1 MAKYTIQKTN
11 VDNSILK
18 DHYDKAKKALEFQCG
33 DLDIIFNTLLDNKA
47 LFPNININKAQ
58 QNEQE
63 YLKAWVKEYK
73 DGITNLAS
81 IKTATAKSSCS
92 DPALRL
98 IVSTACNHDADTIS
112 SEQTAH
118 NLFMSAEN
126 VQGELLEEY
135 IASKIR
141 CYGFI
146 WAAGTVMQS
155 IDFCSTDGTVL
166 LQIKN
171 KNNTENSSSSKVREG
186 TTIKK
191 WYRLSTGIDKETK
204 KPVPKYHWE
213 ELNTIINSYNYPE
226 KDPDLS
232 PCQLSEDDYNKFLKK
247 VCKNNPNIITGE

>member
-1 MAKYTIQKTN
+1 MAKYNIQKTN
-11 VDNSILK
+11 ADNSKLK
-18 DHYDKAKKALEFQCG
+18 GYYEEAKKEFSFQND
-33 DLDIIFNTLLDNKA
+33 DLDIIFNTLLDNKG
-47 LFPNININKAQ
+47 LFPNINLKKQ
-58 QNEQE
+58 DEQA
-63 YLKAWVKEYK
+63 YLKAWVKEYN
-73 DGITNLAS
+73 DGITNLTSKKA
-81 IKTATAKSSCS
+81 ATAKSACS

-98 IVSTACNHDADTIS
+98 IVSTACNHDNDTIS

-186 TTIKK
+186 TTIEK
-191 WYRLSTGIDKETK
+191 WYRLSTVKDKKTK
-204 KPVPKYHWE
+204 NPVPKYHWE
-213 ELNTIINSYNYPE
+213 KLNTIINSYDYPE
-226 KDPDLS
+226 KMPDLP
-232 PCQLSEDDYNKFLKK
+232 PCEMSEEDYNRFLKD
-247 VCKNNPNIITGE
+247 VCKKNHNIITGE